1 MNDDLAKLVVVKGNS
16 IIESSYSLTLVEK
29 RILLGC
35 ISKIDSSQLF
45 TKKDGF
51 TIRVDEIKDLVTE
64 RTSKNSLYT
73 QVKIGMDKLGDRW
86 LNLNESGTDKIR
98 WIYRK
103 KYNEAE
109 GSITLYFTD
118 EVLPMLSALSGSFTK
133 YKLQYVSKF
142 KSVHS
147 IRIYELLVQ
156 WLVNGKREIEVDQLK
171 KMLGVDGKYT
181 RNSNFIEKV
190 IKTSLSDINEFS
202 NLNASFSVNK
212 TGKRVTHIEFVFC
225 IKDDFEKKTL
235 KKINKNI
242 SKTTKS
248 KTSTEERE
256 MNIEEFA
263 NSRKRFSNAVNE
275 SNVPADIVEILK
287 SQGRW

>member
-1 MNDDLAKLVVVKGNS
+1 MVMNDDLAKLVVVKGNS

-35 ISKIDSSQLF
+35 ISKIDSSQSF

-73 QVKIGMDKLGDRW
+73 QIKNGMDKLGDRW
-86 LNLNESGTDKIR
+86 LNLNESGSDKIR

-103 KYNEAE
+103 KYNETE

-156 WLVNGKREIEVDQLK
+156 WLVNGKREIEIDQLK
-171 KMLGVDGKYT
+171 KMLGVEGKYT

-190 IKTSLSDINEFS
+190 IKTSLNDINKFS
-202 NLNASFSVNK
+202 NLNASFSVSK
-212 TGKRVTHIEFVFC
+212 TGKKVTHIEFTFY
-225 IKDDFEKKTL
+225 IKKDSEKKVS
-235 KKINKNI
+235 KNI
-242 SKTTKS
+242 PKITKS
-248 KTSTEERE
+248 KSKTEKEER
-256 MNIEEFA
+256 NALIEEFA
-263 NSRKRFSNAVNE
+263 NSRKRFGDIVSN
-275 SNVPADIVEILK
+275 SIPADIIDILK